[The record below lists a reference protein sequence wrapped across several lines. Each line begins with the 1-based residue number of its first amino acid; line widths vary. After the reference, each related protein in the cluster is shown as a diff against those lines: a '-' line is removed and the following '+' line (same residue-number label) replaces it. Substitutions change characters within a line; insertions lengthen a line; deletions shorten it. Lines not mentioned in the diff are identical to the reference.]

1 MMMDLAKDQVHSA
14 EGLVCVCPCPTGS
27 ALRVTPHLTLA
38 FVVYEVLCFLY
49 VLLMFTATLGG
60 KYDHFSPC
68 PLHRVLR
75 GWSQRDKGQH

>member
-1 MMMDLAKDQVHSA
+1 M
-14 EGLVCVCPCPTGS
+14 CVSVSYRLCPQGDTSPYT
-27 ALRVTPHLTLA
+27 RIA
-38 FVVYEVLCFLY
+38 FVVYEVLCFLC